1 MTKLK
6 LKVVTLG
13 HLPFHL
19 DLEKV
24 ENWSSSLFQVTGKIE
39 NISFRA
45 SSDLEYWAYSDEL
58 IRKNL
63 PSFQE
68 NILIA
73 IANVPIDENY
83 YARRL
88 GNNTVVFTFHDIKQ
102 YLTQENIT
110 IENALI
116 RAIYYACL
124 TYKLRGDRL
133 PGNAEEGTL
142 AHDETRACVFD
153 MNGFKPDIVYSSNA
167 PSLCTECAERLRV
180 NKFSNELIN
189 QINIE
194 LSALKKSLY
203 FRTIEKIKKHPLFAL
218 LLSSSFAVLL
228 GLVASYI
235 YDKLK

>member
-19 DLEKV
+19 DLAKV
-24 ENWSSSLFQVTGKIE
+24 ENWSSNIFQVAGRIE

-45 SSDLEYWAYSDEL
+45 SSDLENWAYSNEL
-58 IRKNL
+58 ILKNL

-68 NILIA
+68 NICIA
-73 IANVPIDENY
+73 IVNVPIDKNY
-83 YARRL
+83 YARTL
-88 GNNTVVFTFHDIKQ
+88 GNNTAVFTFHDIKQ
-102 YLTQENIT
+102 YLTQENIPL
-110 IENALI
+110 ENALI

-124 TYKLRGDRL
+124 TYKLHGDLL
-133 PGNAEEGTL
+133 PSNSEASTL

-203 FRTIEKIKKHPLFAL
+203 FRTIEKIKKYPLLTL
-218 LLSSSFAVLL
+218 LLSSSYAVLL

-235 YDKLK
+235 YDKLN